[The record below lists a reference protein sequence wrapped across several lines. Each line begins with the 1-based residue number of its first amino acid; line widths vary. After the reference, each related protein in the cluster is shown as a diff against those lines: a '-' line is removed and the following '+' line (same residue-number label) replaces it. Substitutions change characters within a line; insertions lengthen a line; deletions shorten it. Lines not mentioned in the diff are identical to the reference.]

1 MKRDVIWKPGQCLA
15 AGLMVLVAVGCR
27 PASDGAARRGAQ
39 DEHGHEHGDADRTVQ
54 VTVFGD
60 AHEVFVEH
68 PLVVA
73 ATPTPFVVHV
83 TDLATREPRRN
94 GPLRFA
100 ARLGEETSLEHL
112 EPAPTRAGIYE
123 AQLTFPRPGTWT
135 LALTVPTDQGEEHIP
150 LPGFRVY
157 ASVHDAEHAVVP
169 EPPAGIAFLKEQQ
182 WRVQL
187 GTEVVRPR
195 RLVEHLRLPAQVVA
209 RPGGRAQVRTPL
221 PGYLALPPE
230 APMPLMGDTVAAGQ
244 VLARLQPA
252 LSELATRLIEAEGE
266 VARTR
271 LERDQAEV
279 AFERIRKLAQAD
291 AKSPREL
298 QEAAYAVQAA
308 QARHAAALALQRT
321 YREAD
326 TGQESATEATGLAA
340 IELRS
345 PVAGTIVAQ
354 SDAALGELIPAE
366 QVVFTVLDATRVLV
380 AAHVPEASLD
390 HLAEVK
396 AARYAV
402 PGTPERQVP
411 LTGEG
416 GGRLVS
422 AGMPI
427 DPTTRTAPLVYEV
440 ANTDNR
446 LRVGQSLDLY
456 VETARVAEALAIPS
470 EAIVEEGGRPIAF
483 VQVGGETFEKRE
495 LRLGVRD
502 GPWVQVLA
510 GLAAGERVVTRG
522 AYAVRLA
529 SVAGALPAHGHAH

>member
-1 MKRDVIWKPGQCLA
+1 MERDVIWKPGRCLA
-15 AGLMVLVAVGCR
+15 LGLVALVAVGCR
-27 PASDGAARRGAQ
+27 PASEGAARHGTQ
-39 DEHGHEHGDADRTVQ
+39 DDHAHEHGDVDRTVQ
-54 VTVFGD
+54 VTVFDD
-60 AHEVFVEH
+60 AHEVFLEH

-73 ATPTPFVVHV
+73 ATPTPFVVHL
-83 TDLATREPRRN
+83 TELATREPRRA

-100 ARLGEETSLEHL
+100 ARQGQETSLDHV
-112 EPAPTRAGIYE
+112 EPAPARAGIYE
-123 AQLTFPRPGTWT
+123 ALLTFPQAGTWT
-135 LALTVPTDQGEEHIP
+135 MALTVPTDQGEQRIP
-150 LPGFRVY
+150 LPDLRVH
-157 ASVHDAEHAVVP
+157 ASTHDAQHAVVP

-187 GTEVVRPR
+187 GTEVVQPR
-195 RLVEHLRLPAQVVA
+195 RLVEHLRLPAQVAA

-221 PGYLALPPE
+221 PGYLVLPPE
-230 APMPLMGDTVAAGQ
+230 AAMPLVGDVVAAGQ

-271 LERDQAEV
+271 LEREQAEV
-279 AFERIRKLAQAD
+279 AFERIEKLAQAD

-298 QEAAYAVQAA
+298 QEAAYALKAA
-308 QARHAAALALQRT
+308 EARHAAALALQRT

-326 TGQESATEATGLAA
+326 AGQDSAAGAAGLPA

-345 PVAGTIVAQ
+345 PVAGKIVAQ

-366 QVVFTVLDATRVLV
+366 QIVFTVLDATRVLV
-380 AAHVPEASLD
+380 EAHVPEASLD
-390 HLAEVK
+390 RLGEAK

-402 PGTPERQVP
+402 PGTPERLVP
-411 LTGEG
+411 LTAEG

-427 DPTTRTAPLVYEV
+427 DPTTRTARLVYEV

-456 VETARVAEALAIPS
+456 VETVRVEEALAVPG

-483 VQVGGETFEKRE
+483 VQVGAETFDKRE
-495 LRLGVRD
+495 LRLGIRD

-510 GLAAGERVVTRG
+510 GLAAGDRVVTHG

-529 SVAGALPAHGHAH
+529 SVAGALPAHGYAH